1 MKLLTILVFG
11 ALMIPATYAQDK
23 LFTLFGKIGDGQG
36 KAHSDHSAWLTSAE
50 RMTRS
55 DEEGG
60 FTMGSLPEQYE
71 IVFSSLNY
79 SSEMRRIDISDAS

>member
-36 KAHSDHSAWLTSAE
+36 KAHSDHSAWLTSGG
-50 RMTRS
+50 RMTS

-79 SSEMRRIDISDAS
+79 SSEMRRIDIRDAS